1 MQRLSRVRKHL
12 TSVQREKIL
21 ERYLGSSLTQKQFA
35 AQVGIGVS
43 TLHAW
48 LRQASGGRNGG
59 GSGFL
64 PAPNLFSGAR
74 PAPAYRV
81 EWPGGLSLEV
91 RAGFAGKELAAL
103 LAVLPGV

>member
-1 MQRLSRVRKHL
+1 MQRLSHVRKHL
-12 TSVQREKIL
+12 TSAQRDKIL
-21 ERYLGSSLTQKQFA
+21 ERYLCSSLTQKQFA

-48 LRQASGGRNGG
+48 LRQAAGGRNGG
-59 GSGFL
+59 GLGFL

-74 PAPAYRV
+74 PAPAYRI
-81 EWPGGLSLEV
+81 EWPGGLSVEV
-91 RAGFAGKELAAL
+91 RAGFAGEELAAL

>member
-1 MQRLSRVRKHL
+1 MQRSSRTRKQL
-12 TSVQREKIL
+12 TSLQRDKL
-21 ERYLGSSLTQKQFA
+21 VERYLRSALTQKQFA

-43 TLHAW
+43 TLQAW
-48 LRQASGGRNGG
+48 LRKAAMKPNGG

-74 PAPAYRV
+74 PAPAYRI

-91 RAGFAGKELAAL
+91 RAGFAGAELAAL